1 MSLSTGIASTPVQ
14 KVSLDD
20 LTALGLDRLQA
31 MASGQQSSIAPSYL
45 VIAAIEA
52 LKKGKAG
59 VQQPQPQGTVKDQLL
74 ASLQPKPMPTPP
86 QAMGIGAM
94 AQQQAAQPAPQQP
107 QTPQQPPQM
116 MSGGG
121 AVKGY
126 SGADGQS
133 SVQSDGFTPE
143 WYQVAPVVGY
153 GGAKAVQLAQQIDS
167 LGKPPG
173 VKGSAIELARE
184 ILGNP
189 KILDTPKY
197 AGLGASLKSL
207 GSLGALGATA
217 LTTASTPTDQYRK
230 RFAMETDDPS
240 FMGDLAARGLGA
252 ASDLGNAMT
261 FGYAGKFFKDKQE
274 QENTPKTPTPVPR
287 NPPPMADLPIPDVS
301 LLKADPTAARI
312 AASASQRGIGPFDP
326 KLGVAS
332 GEIKPEKFER
342 MTDSPVN
349 QALIDAAEK
358 FGKPDEARMKELR
371 AAEENAGLAAFG
383 AGMIK
388 PGGSF
393 GGVFA
398 GAARDYVNA
407 KETKAEKRREYE
419 DNRELMAVKLK
430 IAVGDEKA
438 KKFWAETEYNDKRSD
453 KAFERASKVT
463 ETGNNAVHINNQATL
478 ELAKLKLMQEKN
490 ALEAAM
496 LKEGK
501 SQANQAKL
509 EKVYLMAHE
518 IAIKDA
524 ESIYGKTEDTSGV
537 LNPTKAADKQR
548 HIENKTT
555 QMLGDLT
562 KYFGLPGAGS
572 ASPSTSPLRANYAK

>member
-1 MSLSTGIASTPVQ
+1 MSLSTGIASTPAQ

-59 VQQPQPQGTVKDQLL
+59 VQQPQPQGTIKDQLL

-94 AQQQAAQPAPQQP
+94 ARPMPPRMPPQGPP
-107 QTPQQPPQM
+107 QMPQQPPVQGM
-116 MSGGG
+116 AGGG
-121 AVKGY
+121 KIRKLDYDSLVPI
-126 SGADGQS
+126 GAAEDA
-133 SVQSDGFTPE
+133 PE
-143 WYQVAPVVGY
+143 WYDIPPEPIGLTQKVDPQTAEDRALVKRLMREGGSGIMDALTMGPRVAGKIANQVIVRP
-153 GGAKAVQLAQQIDS
+153 I
-167 LGKPPG
+167 
-173 VKGSAIELARE
+173 
-184 ILGNP
+184 N
-189 KILDTPKY
+189 
-197 AGLGASLKSL
+197 
-207 GSLGALGATA
+207 ALGGDVPRFPVSDSFTPYSDATKP
-217 LTTASTPTDQYRK
+217 TARVGTEKGRGTNTS
-230 RFAMETDDPS
+230 
-240 FMGDLAARGLGA
+240 LAASAVIPARVADAYRPEGA
-252 ASDLGNAMT
+252 N
-261 FGYAGKFFKDKQE
+261 
-274 QENTPKTPTPVPR
+274 VPR
-287 NPPPMADLPIPDVS
+287 PNADRQIGE
-301 LLKADPTAARI
+301 RI
-312 AASASQRGIGPFDP
+312 SASASQRGIGPFDS

-398 GAARDYVNA
+398 GAARDYVNT
-407 KETKAEKRREYE
+407 KEAKAEKRREYE
-419 DNRELMAVKLK
+419 DNRELTAMKLK

-463 ETGNNAVHINNQATL
+463 ETGNSAVHINNQATL

-548 HIENKTT
+548 HIENKTA